1 MCEDDDMPTSCASAR
16 SESRPQASVI
26 AERLRNAKGLAVS
39 SALGKS
45 DSWAR
50 KVLDGESGVLLDDLP
65 GLLKE
70 LGLRVVGVDRV
81 CVPRDEYQAYRALA
95 AQYLKQPQRLEEDW
109 E

>member
-1 MCEDDDMPTSCASAR
+1 MDDMASVSTPTR
-16 SESRPQASVI
+16 SESRPDVSVI
-26 AERLRNAKGLAVS
+26 ADRLRNAKGMALS

-65 GLLKE
+65 ALLKE

-81 CVPRDEYQAYRALA
+81 CVPKDEYLAYRALA
-95 AQYLKQPQRLEEDW
+95 AQYLKQPQTLVEDW

>member
-1 MCEDDDMPTSCASAR
+1 MPTSSTPIR
-16 SESRPQASVI
+16 SESRGTPSVI
-26 AERLRNAKGLAVS
+26 RERVMNAKRAALSA
-39 SALGKS
+39 ALGKS
-45 DSWAR
+45 DTWAS

-65 GLLKE
+65 GFLKE

-81 CVPRDEYQAYRALA
+81 CVPKDEYLAYRALA

>member
-1 MCEDDDMPTSCASAR
+1 
-16 SESRPQASVI
+16 
-26 AERLRNAKGLAVS
+26 LAVS

>member
-1 MCEDDDMPTSCASAR
+1 MDGDDMNASCAATR
-16 SESRPQASVI
+16 SESRPSASVI
-26 AERLRNAKGLAVS
+26 AERLRNAKGLAIS

>member
-1 MCEDDDMPTSCASAR
+1 MDGEDMNASCAATH
-16 SESRPQASVI
+16 SESRPSASVI
-26 AERLRNAKGLAVS
+26 EERMRNSKGAALSA
-39 SALGKS
+39 ALGKS

-50 KVLDGESGVLLDDLP
+50 KVLDKECGVTIDDMP
-65 GLLKE
+65 RLLKE

-95 AQYLKQPQRLEEDW
+95 AQYLKQPQRREEDW